1 METNTIRK
9 PVGNFMEGYL
19 LGKAVP
25 NKNMFL
31 LDVFLF
37 FI

>member
-9 PVGNFMEGYL
+9 PVGNFMESYL
-19 LGKAVP
+19 FGKAVP